1 MTTKRFKKPEIT
13 LETDGTE
20 VAPSNLT
27 KIELL
32 LDDYIAMNK
41 AIELA
46 SVGFSMS
53 SIAASFQIPAQTF
66 IAWIKKGK
74 ANEETSP
81 NLPEVILWKELS
93 KGWAVAKGLA
103 ESKLAAVDPKF
114 FLTRG
119 PARLLGD
126 DWDEDYGSSGHSE
139 KETLDVTQD
148 FLTALKRLRERGHD
162 LNEIID
168 NDLLSVKTEHED
180 KPVDLL
186 EKHGITQV
194 HKGLPGPLA
203 QKTVQLDDILKL
215 ERDIDA

>member
-1 MTTKRFKKPEIT
+1 MTTKRFKKPE
-13 LETDGTE
+13 LEMTVDPVDVEPTMPAT
-20 VAPSNLT
+20 V
-27 KIELL
+27 ELL
-32 LDDYIAMNK
+32 LDDFVAMNK
-41 AIELA
+41 AVELA

-53 SIAASFQIPAQTF
+53 SIASSLQIPVPTF
-66 IAWIKKGK
+66 ISWIKKGK
-74 ANEETSP
+74 ANEEVSP
-81 NLPEVILWKELS
+81 RMPEVILWKELS

-103 ESKLAAVDPKF
+103 ESKLASVDPKF

-126 DWDEDYGSSGHSE
+126 DWDEDVSGNANEE
-139 KETLDVTQD
+139 KETLDITED
-148 FLTALKRLRERGHD
+148 FITALKRLRERGHD

-168 NDLLSVKTEHED
+168 NNLLSVKVEHED

-203 QKTVQLDDILKL
+203 QKTAELDQILNL
-215 ERDIDA
+215 ERNIDG

>member
-1 MTTKRFKKPEIT
+1 MTTKRFKKPKIEVDADPVDVVPIIPTT
-13 LETDGTE
+13 LEM
-20 VAPSNLT
+20 
-27 KIELL
+27 LL
-32 LDDYIAMNK
+32 ADFVAMNK
-41 AIELA
+41 AVELA

-53 SIAASFQIPAQTF
+53 SIAASFQIPVPTF
-66 IAWIKKGK
+66 ISWIKKGK
-74 ANEETSP
+74 ANEDTSP
-81 NLPEVILWKELS
+81 NMPEVILWKELS

-119 PARLLGD
+119 PARMLGD
-126 DWDEDYGSSGHSE
+126 DWDEDYSGNANKQ
-139 KETLDVTQD
+139 KETLDVTAD
-148 FLTALKRLRERGHD
+148 FVTALKRLRERGHD

-168 NDLLSVKTEHED
+168 NNLLSVKTEHEE

-203 QKTVQLDDILKL
+203 QKTVQLDEILKL
-215 ERDIDA
+215 ERDTNG